1 MSKFVIFR
9 NIFYNNYAIIFI
21 YDSLVF
27 KISIISHNNIILGGI
42 LYMNNANLSKKCKKT
57 LSEELQKF
65 FSDFLV
71 TLPNY

>member
-21 YDSLVF
+21 YDLLVF
-27 KISIISHNNIILGGI
+27 KISIISHNSIILGGI

-65 FSDFLV
+65 FLIFLV